1 MNNSSF
7 DKEFFKGNRQKLREL
22 FLGTAPIVI
31 TANGLVQK
39 NADETLEFSQDS
51 NFWYLTGIDEPN
63 LILVMDK
70 NKEYIIV
77 PEYSDIHDF
86 FDGKVSYDT
95 VKNISGIEECYSDK
109 DGWKILNSRIKK
121 SKHVA
126 TLAANPKFISAY
138 GMYSNPARESLITK
152 LKEIN
157 SSIEL
162 LDLRAHLMN
171 LRVIKQLPEIEAIKE
186 AIGITVK
193 TLKPIMKQK
202 KLDTYNYE
210 YEIEADISSGFR
222 SKGAAKHA
230 FTPIVGSGINST
242 IIHSTLNNSE
252 IDINLPIVIDVGAR
266 FSNYSADITRT
277 IVPGKPSK
285 RLRNVY
291 DAVLSAQDYA
301 LTLLKP
307 GVILEEY
314 EEEMEKFIGEKLREL
329 GLIKIIDRENVRKY
343 FPHMVSHFLG
353 IDVHDVGDYKKP
365 LAPNMVVT
373 CEPGIYIPEES
384 IGIRI
389 EDDILITDDGCEV
402 LSRNLPREL

>member
-1 MNNSSF
+1 MYNSSF

-77 PEYSDIHDF
+77 PEYSEIHDF

-252 IDINLPIVIDVGAR
+252 IDINLPIVMDVGAR
-266 FSNYSADITRT
+266 FNNYSADITRT
-277 IVPGKPSK
+277 VVPGKPSK

-314 EEEMEKFIGEKLREL
+314 EEEMEKYIGEKLREL

-389 EDDILITDDGCEV
+389 EDDILITDSGCEV

>member
-193 TLKPIMKQK
+193 TLKPIIKQK

-314 EEEMEKFIGEKLREL
+314 EEEMEKYIGEKLREL

-389 EDDILITDDGCEV
+389 EDDILITDGGCEV

>member
-1 MNNSSF
+1 MYNSSF

-77 PEYSDIHDF
+77 PEYSEIHDF

-252 IDINLPIVIDVGAR
+252 IDINLPIVMDVGAR
-266 FSNYSADITRT
+266 FNNYSADITRT
-277 IVPGKPSK
+277 VVPGKPSK

-314 EEEMEKFIGEKLREL
+314 EEEMEKYIGEKLREL

-389 EDDILITDDGCEV
+389 EDDILITDGGCEV

>member
-314 EEEMEKFIGEKLREL
+314 EEEMEKYIGEKLREL

-389 EDDILITDDGCEV
+389 EDDILITDGGCEV

>member
-77 PEYSDIHDF
+77 PEYSEIHDF

-314 EEEMEKFIGEKLREL
+314 EEEMEKYIGEKLREL

-389 EDDILITDDGCEV
+389 EDDILITDSGCEV

>member
-1 MNNSSF
+1 MYNSSF

-171 LRVIKQLPEIEAIKE
+171 LRVIKQLPEIEAITE

-314 EEEMEKFIGEKLREL
+314 EEEMEKYIGEKLREL

>member
-39 NADETLEFSQDS
+39 NADEKLEFSQDS

-171 LRVIKQLPEIEAIKE
+171 LRVIKQLPEIEAIRE

-389 EDDILITDDGCEV
+389 EDDILITDSGCEV

>member
-1 MNNSSF
+1 MYNSSF

-77 PEYSDIHDF
+77 PEYSEIHDF

-171 LRVIKQLPEIEAIKE
+171 LRVVKQLPEIEAIKE

-252 IDINLPIVIDVGAR
+252 IDINLPIVMDVGAR
-266 FSNYSADITRT
+266 FNNYSADITRT
-277 IVPGKPSK
+277 VVPGKPNK

-314 EEEMEKFIGEKLREL
+314 EEEMEKYIGEKLREL

-389 EDDILITDDGCEV
+389 EDDILITDGGCEV

>member
-77 PEYSDIHDF
+77 PEYSEIHDF

-266 FSNYSADITRT
+266 FNNYSADITRT

-314 EEEMEKFIGEKLREL
+314 EEEMEKYIGEKLREL

-389 EDDILITDDGCEV
+389 EDDILITDSGCEV

>member
-1 MNNSSF
+1 MYNSSF

-77 PEYSDIHDF
+77 PEYSEIHDF

-171 LRVIKQLPEIEAIKE
+171 LRVVKQLPEIEAIKE

-252 IDINLPIVIDVGAR
+252 IDINLPIVMDVGAR
-266 FSNYSADITRT
+266 FNNYSADITRT
-277 IVPGKPSK
+277 VVPGKPSK

-314 EEEMEKFIGEKLREL
+314 EEEMEKYIGEKLREL

-389 EDDILITDDGCEV
+389 EDDILITDGGCEV

>member
-171 LRVIKQLPEIEAIKE
+171 LRVIKQLPEIEAIRE

-389 EDDILITDDGCEV
+389 EDDILITDSGCEV

>member
-77 PEYSDIHDF
+77 PEYSEIHDF

-252 IDINLPIVIDVGAR
+252 IDINLPIVMDVGAR
-266 FSNYSADITRT
+266 FNNYSADITRT
-277 IVPGKPSK
+277 VVPGKPSK

-314 EEEMEKFIGEKLREL
+314 EEEMEKYIGEKLREL

-389 EDDILITDDGCEV
+389 EDDILITDGGCEV

>member
-77 PEYSDIHDF
+77 PEYSEIHDF

-252 IDINLPIVIDVGAR
+252 IDINLPIVMDVGAR
-266 FSNYSADITRT
+266 FNNYSADITRT
-277 IVPGKPSK
+277 VVPGKPSK

-314 EEEMEKFIGEKLREL
+314 EEEMEKYIGEKLREL

-389 EDDILITDDGCEV
+389 EDDILITYDGCEV

>member
-1 MNNSSF
+1 MYNSSF

-51 NFWYLTGIDEPN
+51 HFWYLTGIDEPN

-77 PEYSDIHDF
+77 PEYSEIHDF

-252 IDINLPIVIDVGAR
+252 IDINLPIVMDVGAR
-266 FSNYSADITRT
+266 FNNYSADITRT
-277 IVPGKPSK
+277 VVPGKPSK

-314 EEEMEKFIGEKLREL
+314 EEEMEKYIGEKLREL

-389 EDDILITDDGCEV
+389 EDDILITDGGCEV